1 MLVIQAD
8 AEDFAQV
15 RGIVDQY
22 CEGLYSGD
30 VEKLRSI
37 FHDDVVLKA
46 PGKRRDMNTWLHE
59 VANRPVPKL
68 IGHRY
73 EYTVLSLDII
83 NDQAMVKLLCPLLD
97 SVFVDFLGLLKEDK
111 KWLIVSKMYAAL

>member
-1 MLVIQAD
+1 MLTIQAD
-8 AEDFAQV
+8 AEDFAKV
-15 RGIVDQY
+15 RSIVDQY
-22 CEGLYSGD
+22 CEGLYAGD

-46 PGKRRDMNTWLHE
+46 PGERRDMNTWLHD

-73 EYTVLSLDII
+73 EFLILSLDIV

-111 KWLIVSKMYAAL
+111 GWLIVSKMYIAL